1 MKVTTMETIMKNS
14 TSLYFINL
22 VNAIEVREE
31 LLVDDLKEI
40 SIESVRSYHVS
51 KVDHL
56 LNMIKEKENDFK
68 LPVSPYDML
77 VNQLGGMKDVKCK

>member
-1 MKVTTMETIMKNS
+1 METIMKNS
-14 TSLYFINL
+14 TSLYFIILFNT
-22 VNAIEVREE
+22 IEVREE

-56 LNMIKEKENDFK
+56 LNMIKEKENNKKQIISRF
-68 LPVSPYDML
+68 
-77 VNQLGGMKDVKCK
+77 